1 MGNTAIERLLTRRS
15 VLARNMTEPGP
26 DAAQTTQILTAAARV
41 PDHGKIAPW
50 RFILLR
56 GEGRQKL
63 GTVLRDAYRDIE
75 ADASEA
81 KLALES
87 EKFTRAPLVIAVVS
101 SPLAS
106 HKVPVWEQQLSCGAA
121 CQNILHA
128 ADALGFA
135 AQWITEWCAYHP
147 KVLDALGVTGDE
159 QLAGFI
165 YIGTAIEP
173 PQERPR
179 PELETVVTDWQGP
192 LS

>member
-26 DAAQTTQILTAAARV
+26 DQTQITQILTAAARV

-63 GTVLRDAYRDIE
+63 GAVLRDAYRDIE
-75 ADASEA
+75 VEASEA

-106 HKVPVWEQQLSCGAA
+106 HKVPVWEQQLSCGAV

-147 KVLDALGVTGDE
+147 KVRDALGVSADE

-173 PQERPR
+173 PKERPR
-179 PELETVVTDWQGP
+179 PDLETVVTEWRGP
-192 LS
+192 IF